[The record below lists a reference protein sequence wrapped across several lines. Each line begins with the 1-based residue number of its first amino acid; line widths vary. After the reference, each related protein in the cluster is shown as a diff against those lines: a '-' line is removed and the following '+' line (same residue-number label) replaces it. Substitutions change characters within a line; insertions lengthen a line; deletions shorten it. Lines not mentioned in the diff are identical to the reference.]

1 MCNFKGNSIKKLLC
15 SLFALSAIST
25 AIAQEVNIKIL
36 GTSDIH
42 GRVVPWSYGADV
54 EDKSGSYAQIA
65 TYVKDVRKNNKN
77 VVLVEVGDAIQD
89 NQIDVF
95 AKDKKYYKD
104 HPIPKVLNEMNYDIF
119 VLGNHEFNFGMKAL
133 DEILKDI
140 KAKKLTAN
148 FYHKK
153 NDKRY
158 IDATTIIEKDGVKLG
173 IIGLSTPMSAKF
185 EEDTGNLKDM
195 KFTSPTEE
203 ARTQVEK
210 LKAKG
215 VDAIIAVTHMGID
228 NENNIPDTGMRDV
241 INAVDGIDVVIAG
254 HMHKDVPSET
264 IKNTLITEPH
274 RYGTVVSE
282 VDLTFDINDK
292 KEVKLV
298 KKESKTVPVKALEAD
313 KKIVEIYKPYHEKL
327 RELNNVVIGQ
337 TANEMVPQETKHGVS
352 AAFSK
357 DTGLS
362 SFINDVEQHYSG
374 ADVVTFSF
382 DHQKA
387 RMDKGDIKKK
397 DIIFN
402 YRYAG
407 GDVTVYELTG
417 KQLKEY
423 MEWSANYFDTIQ
435 PGDTEYRYNAER
447 KKSKYVTY
455 DIFGGVNYKIDLRN
469 PQGSKIVDLTLADG
483 KPVTDDMKLKVGMN
497 SYRFAQLNGK
507 GGIWEG
513 QQIPVLWES
522 KVAMGR
528 EKGTIQNM
536 MIDYITNVKKGK
548 IDGQSHNRWEII
560 GLN

>member
-1 MCNFKGNSIKKLLC
+1 MKKLLC
-15 SLFALSAIST
+15 SLFALSAVST
-25 AIAQEVNIKIL
+25 AMAQEVNIKLL

-77 VVLVEVGDAIQD
+77 VVLVDVGDAIQD
-89 NQIDVF
+89 NQVDVF

-104 HPIPKVLNEMNYDIF
+104 HPIPKVLNEMKYDIF

-148 FYHKK
+148 FYYKK

-215 VDAIIAVTHMGID
+215 VDAIIVIAHMGID
-228 NENNIPDTGMRDV
+228 NENKIPDTGMRDV

-298 KKESKTVPVKALEAD
+298 KKESKTVPVKELEAD
-313 KKIVEIYKPYHEKL
+313 KKIAEIYKPYHEKL

-337 TANEMVPQETKHGVS
+337 TENEMVPQETKHGVS
-352 AAFSK
+352 AAFSR

-387 RMDKGDIKKK
+387 RMNKGNIKKK

>member
-1 MCNFKGNSIKKLLC
+1 MKKLLC

-25 AIAQEVNIKIL
+25 AMAQEVNIKIL
-36 GTSDIH
+36 GTSDVH
-42 GRVVPWSYGADV
+42 GRIVPWSYGADV

-215 VDAIIAVTHMGID
+215 VDAIIVIAHMGID
-228 NENNIPDTGMRDV
+228 NENKIPDTGMRDV

-298 KKESKTVPVKALEAD
+298 KKESKTVPVKELEAD
-313 KKIVEIYKPYHEKL
+313 KKIAEIYKPYHEKL

-337 TANEMVPQETKHGVS
+337 TENEMVPQETKHGVS

-469 PQGSKIVDLTLADG
+469 PKGSKIVDLTLADG

>member
-1 MCNFKGNSIKKLLC
+1 MKKLLC
-15 SLFALSAIST
+15 SLFALSAVST
-25 AIAQEVNIKIL
+25 AMAQEVNIKLL
-36 GTSDIH
+36 GTSDVH
-42 GRVVPWSYGADV
+42 GRIVPWSYGADV

-298 KKESKTVPVKALEAD
+298 KKESKTVPVKELEAD
-313 KKIVEIYKPYHEKL
+313 KKIAEIYKPYHEKL

-337 TANEMVPQETKHGVS
+337 TENEMVPQETKHGVS
-352 AAFSK
+352 AAFSR

-387 RMDKGDIKKK
+387 RMNKGDIKKK

-513 QQIPVLWES
+513 QKIPVLWES

-548 IDGQSHNRWEII
+548 IDGLSHNRWEII